1 MVFNKK
7 GFFLELGD
15 GSTSETPAVSIPV
28 REIEADDEASTAD
41 AQQPVALAV
50 SNDDSAPVA
59 ASDPA
64 VSPAASPKETATPSA
79 TAAQPAA
86 AKPSTTKGPSL
97 TTAEA
102 IAAELAAAEAAR
114 PEVTLSTFA
123 VEALQPGKALRPQK
137 RRPGAN
143 LKGFR
148 SMAEELFKS
157 SSTGRETSL

>member
-15 GSTSETPAVSIPV
+15 GSTSAPPAVSIPV

-41 AQQPVALAV
+41 APQPVALAV
-50 SNDDSAPVA
+50 SKDDSAPAA

-64 VSPAASPKETATPSA
+64 VSPAASPKETA
-79 TAAQPAA
+79 AAKPAA
-86 AKPSTTKGPSL
+86 AKGPSL

>member
-15 GSTSETPAVSIPV
+15 GSTSEGPAVSIPV

-41 AQQPVALAV
+41 APQPVALAV
-50 SNDDSAPVA
+50 SKDDSAPAA

-64 VSPAASPKETATPSA
+64 VSPAASPKETA
-79 TAAQPAA
+79 AAKPAA
-86 AKPSTTKGPSL
+86 AKGPSL

>member
-15 GSTSETPAVSIPV
+15 GSSSETPAVSIPI
-28 REIEADDEASTAD
+28 REIEAADEASTAD

-50 SNDDSAPVA
+50 SNDDSAPAA

-64 VSPAASPKETATPSA
+64 VSPAASPKETA
-79 TAAQPAA
+79 AAKPAA
-86 AKPSTTKGPSL
+86 AKGPSL